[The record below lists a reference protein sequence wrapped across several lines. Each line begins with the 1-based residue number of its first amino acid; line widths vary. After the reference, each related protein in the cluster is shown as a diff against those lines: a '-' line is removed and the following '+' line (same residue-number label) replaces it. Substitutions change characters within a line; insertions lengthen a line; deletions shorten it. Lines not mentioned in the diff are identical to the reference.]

1 LLEDFWV
8 SGPAKLSD
16 VISFLGRAFESLVAL
31 SEDVL
36 ASSGDI

>member
-1 LLEDFWV
+1 LLEDFCV
-8 SGPAKLSD
+8 SGPAKFSD
-16 VISFLGRAFESLVAL
+16 VISFLGSALDSLVAL